1 MNIRDYVIITDSTT
15 DMQPSYYKE
24 NNVSVLGMQFSI
36 DGKEY
41 RQLEENCISTK
52 EFYDAV
58 RKGSMPKTSQV
69 SYDSLTTLFEKIAAD
84 GKDIFY
90 LCFSGAL
97 SGSYQTCQLAA
108 NDIME
113 KYPGAK
119 INIVDSLGACTGEG
133 FILYKCV
140 QMRNSGANL
149 DELTAFAEDFRRRMV
164 HLFTVDDLNHLHR
177 GGRISKLSA
186 VFGGMLGIKPILRF
200 DKDGKMVVYSK
211 ARGRKNALDM
221 MAKQMEKTYI
231 PEENSEIFISD
242 ADARADAE
250 YLGKQIMKAMPAV
263 KKITYG
269 NIGPV
274 IGAHAGPSTIAL
286 FYIANDREVVE
297 L

>member
-1 MNIRDYVIITDSTT
+1 MENNNYIIATDSTT
-15 DMQPSYYKE
+15 DMQPSYYAE
-24 NNVSVLGMQFSI
+24 NNVRVLGMQFSV

-41 RQLEENCISTK
+41 RQLEKDCISTK
-52 EFYDAV
+52 DFYDAV
-58 RKGSMPKTSQV
+58 RNGSMPKTSQLT
-69 SYDSLTTLFEKIAAD
+69 YDSLTNLFEENAKN
-84 GKDIFY
+84 GKNTFF
-90 LCFSGAL
+90 LSFSGAL
-97 SGSYQTCQLAA
+97 SGSYQTCKLAA

-113 KYPGAK
+113 KYPDIK

-133 FILYKCV
+133 FILHKCV
-140 QMRNSGANL
+140 EMRNNGASFE
-149 DELTAFAEDFRRRMV
+149 ELTSFAEDFRSRMV

-186 VFGGMLGIKPILRF
+186 VFGGMLGIKPVLRF
-200 DKDGKMVVYSK
+200 DEEGRMVVYSK

-231 PEENSEIFISD
+231 PDENSEIFISD

-250 YLGKQIMKAMPAV
+250 YLGKQIMKMMPAV

-286 FYIANDREVVE
+286 FYIAKNRAVVE